1 MLFMKLLG
9 LLDVIAAITLFIM
22 KFDVWLMLGLI
33 FGIYLLFKRVIF
45 FSAASIVDIIAGI
58 LMLFAY
64 SGSYMPL
71 NWIFSIWLLQK
82 GFFSMHT

>member
-1 MLFMKLLG
+1 MKLLG
-9 LLDVIAAITLFIM
+9 LLDATAAIALFIM
-22 KFDVWLMLGLI
+22 KFDVGLTLGLI
-33 FGIYLLFKRVIF
+33 FGVYLLIKGVIF
-45 FSAASIVDIIAGI
+45 FSAASIVDITAGI

-82 GFFSMHT
+82 AFFSMYS